1 MEHQMKKRILFIDDE
16 EILTKTFKI
25 LLEKKGYDVYS
36 AKNGRDAQIIAEE
49 EPLDLIISDI
59 RMPGISG
66 VEAIRLIRLAEK
78 EIPVIFITGFAD
90 DEIEKKAKELKPLAY
105 LYKPFDCQMF
115 LKVVEGAFN

>member
-1 MEHQMKKRILFIDDE
+1 MTNPVWIIDDDRS
-16 EILTKTFKI
+16 IRWV
-25 LLEKKGYDVYS
+25 LEK
-36 AKNGRDAQIIAEE
+36 ALGRENIPVKSFAMATEALRALADEQPPAA
-49 EPLDLIISDI
+49 LISDI

-105 LYKPFDCQMF
+105 LYKPFDCQLF